1 LTGRLV
7 PVDAIIEQVTAGV
20 VRPTLVLVDDA
31 HRIDEE
37 FPWKKLTTVESGP
50 VVTVVAGSA
59 DALTRSTG
67 IMRSLNAPNGVYLM
81 PARSRDADG
90 VGVRQIDEDWL
101 VQPLAGM
108 GVAGLAG
115 EAHRVQFPLVL

>member
-1 LTGRLV
+1 
-7 PVDAIIEQVTAGV
+7 
-20 VRPTLVLVDDA
+20 
-31 HRIDEE
+31 
-37 FPWKKLTTVESGP
+37 
-50 VVTVVAGSA
+50 
-59 DALTRSTG
+59 
-67 IMRSLNAPNGVYLM
+67 VYLM

-101 VQPLAGM
+101 VQPLAGV